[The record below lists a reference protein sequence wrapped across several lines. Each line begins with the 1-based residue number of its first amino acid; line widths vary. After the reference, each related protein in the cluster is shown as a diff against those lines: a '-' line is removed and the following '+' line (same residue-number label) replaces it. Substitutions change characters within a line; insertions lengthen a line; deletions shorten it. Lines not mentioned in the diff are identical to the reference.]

1 MFGKNRPAAG
11 IDVKGSDTYVNA
23 VVKIRGDLLFRG
35 SLYFDGSV
43 RGDLVAEAE
52 GKNKLIIGKN
62 AQITGDIRA
71 DRVIVFGKVTGS
83 IYSKGVI
90 SLMPGASV
98 RGDIY
103 YRDID
108 MRHGVSMSGRFH
120 HTKGKPPEKHAKRDD
135 AHESGVSAGS
145 PASDGTQNKGE
156 GSVENKPSDGSS
168 YKETKD
174 NREGQDKKTI
184 NK

>member
-1 MFGKNRPAAG
+1 MFGKNRPEAG

-35 SLYFDGSV
+35 SFYFDGSV
-43 RGDLVAEAE
+43 RGDLVAEEE
-52 GKNKLIIGKN
+52 GKNKLILGKN
-62 AQITGDIRA
+62 AQIIGDVRA
-71 DRVIVFGKVTGS
+71 DRVIIFGKVTGS

-120 HTKGKPPEKHAKRDD
+120 HTKGKPPGKHTKRDD
-135 AHESGVSAGS
+135 AYESGVSAGS
-145 PASDGTQNKGE
+145 SAGNGTQNKEE
-156 GSVENKPSDGSS
+156 GSVENKPHDGSFH
-168 YKETKD
+168 KEIKD
-174 NREGQDKKTI
+174 SREGQDKKTT